1 MAKLAASK
9 SFPVKPN
16 RSYTVTKY
24 ICRFSPSTAYR
35 LGRLFSLLAVPYP
48 RLLYNMLEPIMLA
61 AGWIETSIRRPP
73 NGMRDIQHAIALSHR
88 KHTHGW
94 LQVAWGTQLA
104 FRYE

>member
-73 NGMRDIQHAIALSHR
+73 TECGTSNTPSHCR
-88 KHTHGW
+88 TANTRTAGYRW
-94 LQVAWGTQLA
+94 LGAHN
-104 FRYE
+104 